1 MNNQPRE
8 SFAARKNVGAPPAPR
23 RHLIP
28 GSPGGRRHGRGVY
41 LRRRVVVLIGL
52 LLTVGL
58 VATGC
63 YAVST
68 YLNIENGIHR
78 SQALSGGKGLDQDT
92 NILLMGLDSR
102 LDENGK
108 PLSQEEYDA
117 LHAGDPG
124 IGGYNSNVL
133 MLLHIPKDGST
144 AQIVSIPRDDYVDLP
159 GQPDG
164 MAKGKIKEAYGYAM
178 DEAMKKFTNDPQGR
192 SQDQIYQA
200 ARDEGRKAEIN
211 TVEQF
216 LNVKVDHFV
225 EVTMAAFLSV
235 AQAVAPIK
243 VCLQHDTSDTF
254 SGADFKA
261 GVQDIDAKQ
270 AVAFVRQRRDTSGSG
285 YELTDLDRSRRQQAF
300 ITSLATQ
307 LKQKGTVTD
316 LGKINGIVDA
326 LKDKIAVDQGLNL
339 VDLGL
344 RAKQLSE
351 NHTRF
356 VTLPILDYGTSD
368 TGESVNL
375 VDKDAI
381 QKMVARVLGG
391 GPVTEPAP
399 ATSSPAASSSGAQGD
414 GNGSQA
420 TSTQSGS
427 GGNGAQAG
435 AAAPVPAA
443 QPAAPAAQPAAPSPS
458 PSSPSGSY
466 DAGDWSSTLS
476 GGGVPCVK

>member
-1 MNNQPRE
+1 MKNDRRD
-8 SFAARKNVGAPPAPR
+8 SFAASKATDAPASPPRLLAKGASARHPR
-23 RHLIP
+23 
-28 GSPGGRRHGRGVY
+28 SVY
-41 LRRRVVVLIGL
+41 LRRRVMVLTGLLVTVAVVLAG
-52 LLTVGL
+52 VF
-58 VATGC
+58 VA
-63 YAVST
+63 ST
-68 YLNIENGIHR
+68 YFGLEGDIRR
-78 SQALSGGKGLDQDT
+78 SNALDGSKGLDQDT

-117 LHAGDPG
+117 LHAGDSG

-164 MAKGKIKEAYGYAM
+164 MDKGKIKEAYGFAM
-178 DEAMKKFTNDPQGR
+178 DQAMKKFTNDPQGR
-192 SQDQIYQA
+192 SQDQIYQD
-200 ARDEGRKAEIN
+200 ARDEGRKEEIS

-235 AQAVAPIK
+235 AEAVAPIK

-261 GVQDIDAKQ
+261 GVQEINAKQ

-285 YELTDLDRSRRQQAF
+285 YDLTDLDRSRRQQAF

-307 LKQKGTVTD
+307 LKQQGTFTD
-316 LGKINGIVDA
+316 LGKINGIVGA

-339 VDLGL
+339 VDLGMK
-344 RAKQLSE
+344 AKQLGA
-351 NHTRF
+351 NHARF
-356 VTLPILDYGTSD
+356 VTLPILSYGTSD

-375 VDKDAI
+375 VDQDAVR
-381 QKMVARVLGG
+381 KMAARVLGG
-391 GPVTEPAP
+391 GPVDEPTTAAP
-399 ATSSPAASSSGAQGD
+399 PAAD
-414 GNGSQA
+414 G
-420 TSTQSGS
+420 SGS
-427 GGNGAQAG
+427 GGQGSGGQGSAG
-435 AAAPVPAA
+435 AGTVAAPPQQDPTQQDPAQQ
-443 QPAAPAAQPAAPSPS
+443 QPAAPAPAPS
-458 PSSPSGSY
+458 SSAPGGSY
-466 DAGDWSSTLS
+466 NAGDWNTTLS